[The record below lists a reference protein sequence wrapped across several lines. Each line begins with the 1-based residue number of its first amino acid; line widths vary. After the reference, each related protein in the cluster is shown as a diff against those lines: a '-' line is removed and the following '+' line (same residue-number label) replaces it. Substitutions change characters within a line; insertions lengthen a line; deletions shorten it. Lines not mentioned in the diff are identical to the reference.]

1 MLYYFLRPLA
11 IFLCKILFRIRV
23 EGKQFIPKRGAFI
36 LASNHLSYLD
46 PIVLGVACPRRLNF
60 MARDDLFDI
69 PIFSLL
75 IRILGAF
82 PVKRYSPDISSFKD
96 ALKRLKE
103 GKPVVVF
110 PQGRRTFSDEP
121 YLALPGI
128 GFLAVKAKV
137 SVIPSYIEGTDK
149 ALPINAKFI
158 RLKPVKVTFGKEIY
172 IERRKPYNYQ
182 EVSDQIMEAIRR
194 LK

>member
-1 MLYYFLRPLA
+1 MLYYFLKPIA
-11 IFLCKILFRIRV
+11 IFLCKILFNIKI
-23 EGKQFIPKRGAFI
+23 EGKQFIPKKGAFI

-60 MARDDLFDI
+60 MARDDLFSI
-69 PIFSLL
+69 PVFSSL
-75 IRILGAF
+75 IRFLGAF
-82 PVKRYSPDISSFKD
+82 PIKRYSADISSFKE
-96 ALKRLKE
+96 AFKRLKR
-103 GKPVVVF
+103 GNPIVVF
-110 PQGRRTFSDEP
+110 PQGRRVFSDEP
-121 YLALPGI
+121 YSALPGI
-128 GFLAVKAKV
+128 GFLAVKSNV
-137 SVIPSYIEGTDK
+137 SVIPSYIKGTDE

-158 RLKPVKVTFGKEIY
+158 RLKPIRVTFGKEIY